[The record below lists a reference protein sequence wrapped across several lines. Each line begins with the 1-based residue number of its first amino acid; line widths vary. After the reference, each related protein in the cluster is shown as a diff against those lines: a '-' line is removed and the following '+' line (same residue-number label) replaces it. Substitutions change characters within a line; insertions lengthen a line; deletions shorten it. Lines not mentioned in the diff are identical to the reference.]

1 MSRIVNQGNETNT
14 DGQMDE
20 LISPPSSAGPAYT
33 LPGEAWL
40 SSATLSQDGF
50 DLVLTLDGA
59 TYRVG
64 DYFSFQTP
72 PNLVLETGPSLTP
85 AMVKSLLPRAFASD
99 YLYAGPAAGPGLG
112 EPIGTVSLLA
122 GTATV
127 RRADGST
134 EALSRGDPIYRGDV
148 LLTGD
153 GSFVKIRFTDGTTF
167 QLGKNGEAA
176 LDDFEFNEAANIG
189 NFEASIRVGGFYY
202 KSGKIGE
209 VTEGSADAHTKLST
223 PSSIISVRG
232 SELEG
237 TVDSSGQTSVIHRSG
252 ILVVTDQNGN
262 NAVTLDQPGATAV
275 VAQGGA
281 PAFYAQAPAAV
292 IQQIQ
297 ASVQP
302 QTGDEDVAPEE
313 SADEAQEEQTEEE
326 ASEEEAAEE
335 SEEEAEEEV
344 TEEAVEEESEEEE
357 TEEDV
362 EEDSEEEASDSE
374 EADED
379 AAEDETEAETATE
392 AEEEAAEEEIAGE
405 SEAEAD
411 DEAAQEEEAAE
422 DSAEDEASEESTEES
437 VEEAAVDEN
446 IEEGADEAGDEPAEE
461 ASETES
467 TEADA
472 EEVVEESAD
481 DASGEDASDSSAEE
495 SAGEGQETSAEE
507 SGEEAAAAES
517 ADGSFEDASSEAAGD
532 DAAGEAVDSSSEEGS
547 EAQSEGDA
555 PASDSA
561 SADEPSDTAA
571 DAAAAGSAPDDATG
585 TGDAGATES
594 AGSGEAAA
602 SSVVSAEGEAATSDT
617 ASPESTA
624 EASNTSGTSSE
635 SSSDAS
641 QGAPEGSTDSG
652 SSESTSASQT
662 QASTEALTS
671 SSEISTQ
678 STSPATAP
686 SQETTEASSTEAL
699 VQPVIQQAQE
709 PPPDNP
715 PEAQP
720 DQVTVVSSE
729 AITLD
734 ETILAN
740 DVEFDEGQS
749 LEITSVTAP
758 ESIGDIDVT
767 EDGTVFTPNAGVLAG
782 LGAGETL
789 SETLEYT
796 VTSGELSDSS
806 TIEITLEGAND
817 APTVTEP
824 VAISLLEDSGAE
836 GTVVTTVAGSDIDGD
851 TVTYA
856 ITSGNELGYFAID
869 AGTGEV
875 TLTADGATALNNDA
889 LTSTST
895 SIGVTVSDGT
905 LSSNEAPL
913 EITFDAQN
921 DAPTVTEPTAISLL
935 EGSGAEGTVVTTVAG
950 SDIDGDT
957 VTYAITSGNE
967 LGYFAIDAGTGEVT
981 LTADGATALN
991 NDALTSTSTSIGV
1004 TVSDGVLLS
1013 SEASLEIKF
1022 DAQNDAPTA
1031 GDDTATV
1038 IAGGL
1043 VTIAAG
1049 NGVLANDA
1057 DVDSS
1062 ISVESVV
1069 LTTPNSDA
1077 SSITTPGQSVVGQY
1091 GTLTLEADGSF
1102 AYSANQA
1109 ESLQLLGGE
1118 QVVETFSITVSD
1130 GELTDL
1136 STLTITVDG
1145 VDDVTV
1151 FFGDTAFTI
1160 DQEVSSQIFLVQG
1173 VLSSFDVDQHAVIA
1187 PVEAGQGAYGVFGFQ
1202 ASSDVDGVDGSDPAE
1217 PLPNGSVFE
1226 LPFQAVRP
1234 DTPVI
1239 DQQTGTVTVGLNY
1252 EIDDPNAS
1260 APGLVLQIHYDSSVI
1275 QNPVLTSN
1283 APGLVQLEDVEDID
1297 NLDFDDATDRMILVA
1312 WASPESLDWPGAL
1325 SGPIASLSF
1334 ESDFSQAQDAWTTI
1348 RFTGVAA
1355 DGFILDA
1362 QSIQIYGDS
1371 GLPQQADG
1379 TLAAGTWGYTPDPA
1393 LYRSLADGETV
1404 TDEYTFTSSDG
1415 QLHPVTVTLVGVNDA
1430 PHYQGVYSLP
1440 MDSIGTYVFSDQ
1452 EVTAFDPDDGPTD
1465 IVYSV
1470 VDAQGGSVFA
1480 GGLVVTSFTQDD
1492 INNGRVSF
1500 VLDSSS
1506 PSVNTVRPLLILSV
1520 EDGNEDGSEPELLLF
1535 NFPDPNAS
1543 GLQFIEDPTVKIN
1556 VDQVAV
1562 ISVLSLLSNDLS
1574 SDGGELTISSVD
1586 SLSEFGGTVTFNGT
1600 DITYTP
1606 PAGFIGVDRVFY
1618 LIADSTGSTSV
1629 ASITFEITQAPAS
1642 DKAESDGEDM
1652 IVLDAALPD
1661 IREHTNDLGVLLQLE
1676 DLNVALAPVD
1686 SMTQEGEILPRG
1698 FPDSQFAGT
1707 GDNILVGATAGQIQW
1722 PRFYNERDVLDEP
1735 LDRLL
1740 DPLNAA
1746 AFEDERHETGLFN
1759 DEPLVTTVGNNE
1771 GQDEAV
1777 AGGMG
1782 PEVVDEQDLTVAHSF
1797 LSGGALVIDPELVA
1811 QNELT
1816 ITNSSQITLTSEFDS
1831 GSIQFFPDLL
1841 GDGNDWIDFEHDV
1854 SSRISAVQTPSPIA
1868 ETIAGFDVVR
1878 LGYQI
1883 PLLDID
1889 GVSLDP
1895 GHIIT
1900 S

>member
-40 SSATLSQDGF
+40 SRATLSQDGF

-85 AMVKSLLPRAFASD
+85 AMVKSLLARAFASD

-379 AAEDETEAETATE
+379 AAEDETEAETETE

-411 DEAAQEEEAAE
+411 DEVAQEEEAAE

-824 VAISLLEDSGAE
+824 AAISLLEDSGAE

-875 TLTADGATALNNDA
+875 TLTADGATALNN
-889 LTSTST
+889 
-895 SIGVTVSDGT
+895 
-905 LSSNEAPL
+905 E
-913 EITFDAQN
+913 
-921 DAPTVTEPTAISLL
+921 
-935 EGSGAEGTVVTTVAG
+935 
-950 SDIDGDT
+950 
-957 VTYAITSGNE
+957 
-967 LGYFAIDAGTGEVT
+967 
-981 LTADGATALN
+981 
-991 NDALTSTSTSIGV
+991 ALTSTSTSIGV

-1130 GELTDL
+1130 GELNDL

-1145 VDDVTV
+1145 VDDATV

-1160 DQEVSSQIFLVQG
+1160 DQEVSSRIFLVQG

-1252 EIDDPNAS
+1252 EVDDPNAS

-1506 PSVNTVRPLLILSV
+1506 PSVDTVRPLLILSV

-1661 IREHTNDLGVLLQLE
+1661 IREQTNDPGVLLQLE

-1735 LDRLL
+1735 LDRLF

-1782 PEVVDEQDLTVAHSF
+1782 PEVVDEQDLRVTHSF

-1816 ITNSSQITLTSEFDS
+1816 ITNSSQITLTNEFDS

>member
-379 AAEDETEAETATE
+379 AAESETEAETETE
-392 AEEEAAEEEIAGE
+392 AEEEVAEEEIAGE

-472 EEVVEESAD
+472 EEVVEESVD

-824 VAISLLEDSGAE
+824 AAISLLEDSGAE

-875 TLTADGATALNNDA
+875 TLTADGATALNN
-889 LTSTST
+889 
-895 SIGVTVSDGT
+895 
-905 LSSNEAPL
+905 E
-913 EITFDAQN
+913 
-921 DAPTVTEPTAISLL
+921 
-935 EGSGAEGTVVTTVAG
+935 
-950 SDIDGDT
+950 
-957 VTYAITSGNE
+957 
-967 LGYFAIDAGTGEVT
+967 
-981 LTADGATALN
+981 
-991 NDALTSTSTSIGV
+991 ALTSTSTSIGV

-1252 EIDDPNAS
+1252 EVDDPNAS

-1506 PSVNTVRPLLILSV
+1506 PSVDTVRPLLILSV

-1661 IREHTNDLGVLLQLE
+1661 IREQTNDPGVLLQLE

-1735 LDRLL
+1735 LDRLF

-1782 PEVVDEQDLTVAHSF
+1782 PEVVDEQDLRVTHSF

-1816 ITNSSQITLTSEFDS
+1816 ITNSSQITLTNEFDS
-1831 GSIQFFPDLL
+1831 GSIQIFPDLF

>member
-379 AAEDETEAETATE
+379 AAEDETEAETETE

-411 DEAAQEEEAAE
+411 HEAAKEEEAAE

-472 EEVVEESAD
+472 EEVVEESVD

-824 VAISLLEDSGAE
+824 AAISLLEDSGAE

-875 TLTADGATALNNDA
+875 TLTADGATALNN
-889 LTSTST
+889 
-895 SIGVTVSDGT
+895 
-905 LSSNEAPL
+905 E
-913 EITFDAQN
+913 
-921 DAPTVTEPTAISLL
+921 
-935 EGSGAEGTVVTTVAG
+935 
-950 SDIDGDT
+950 
-957 VTYAITSGNE
+957 
-967 LGYFAIDAGTGEVT
+967 
-981 LTADGATALN
+981 
-991 NDALTSTSTSIGV
+991 ALTSTSTSIGV

-1252 EIDDPNAS
+1252 EVDDPNAS

-1506 PSVNTVRPLLILSV
+1506 PSVDTVRPLLILSV

-1782 PEVVDEQDLTVAHSF
+1782 PEVVDEQDLRVTHSF

-1816 ITNSSQITLTSEFDS
+1816 ITNSSQITLTNEFDS
-1831 GSIQFFPDLL
+1831 GSIQIFPDLF

-1854 SSRISAVQTPSPIA
+1854 SRRISAVQTPSPIA

>member
-379 AAEDETEAETATE
+379 AAEDETEAETETE

-895 SIGVTVSDGT
+895 SIGVTVSDG
-905 LSSNEAPL
+905 
-913 EITFDAQN
+913 
-921 DAPTVTEPTAISLL
+921 
-935 EGSGAEGTVVTTVAG
+935 
-950 SDIDGDT
+950 
-957 VTYAITSGNE
+957 
-967 LGYFAIDAGTGEVT
+967 
-981 LTADGATALN
+981 
-991 NDALTSTSTSIGV
+991 
-1004 TVSDGVLLS
+1004 VLLS

-1038 IAGGL
+1038 TAGGL

-1782 PEVVDEQDLTVAHSF
+1782 PEVVDEQDLRVTHSF